1 MKFLK
6 FAALFALA
14 TLSLLLARKGK
25 EVSVQEVESEHIFD
39 LELSGE

>member
-1 MKFLK
+1 MKLLK

-14 TLSLLLARKGK
+14 TLPLLLIRKEK
-25 EVSVQEVESEHIFD
+25 AVSVQEVDSEHIFD